1 MHWTWVQSL
10 VWELRTKILHAS
22 GQLSPH
28 ATMKTQH
35 SKQKLPPLTLRLLF
49 FPYVLAATDRSLCIF
64 TGFPSGSVVKNLPA
78 MQERQVWFLGLQDPL
93 EEEMATHSSILAWEI
108 PLTEEPGRLQSKGS
122 QGVRHDWSCTLM
134 HVFSY
139 LQILSCFEN
148 ADNVLGICFKIWTK
162 LLCTKS
168 LRRQNSGGPCAF
180 KQWDPMWNNF
190 YCIAGICGK
199 GNLKE
204 ATKQNSPFRHGE
216 WTGKV
221 ELC

>member
-1 MHWTWVQSL
+1 MLQWRPSTAN
-10 VWELRTKILHAS
+10 K
-22 GQLSPH
+22 
-28 ATMKTQH
+28 
-35 SKQKLPPLTLRLLF
+35 KQPSLTLQLLF
-49 FPYVLAATDRSLCIF
+49 FPFVLAATDWSLCIF

-78 MQERQVWFLGLQDPL
+78 MQKRQVWLLGWEDPL

-122 QGVRHDWSCTLM
+122 QRVRHDWSCTLM
-134 HVFSY
+134 HVSSY

-148 ADNVLGICFKIWTK
+148 ADKVLGIWFKIWIK

-168 LRRQNSGGPCAF
+168 LWHQNSGEPCAF
-180 KQWDPMWNNF
+180 KQWDPIWNNF

-204 ATKQNSPFRHGE
+204 ATKQHSPLRHGK

>member
-10 VWELRTKILHAS
+10 VRELRTKIPHAS

-35 SKQKLPPLTLRLLF
+35 SKQKTTSSHSPAALP
-49 FPYVLAATDRSLCIF
+49 SLC
-64 TGFPSGSVVKNLPA
+64 TCCYRSVPTYLHGFPSDSVVKNLPA

-93 EEEMATHSSILAWEI
+93 EEEMTTHSSILAWEI
-108 PLTEEPGRLQSKGS
+108 PLTEELQSKGS
-122 QGVRHDWSCTLM
+122 QRVRHDWSCTLL
-134 HVFSY
+134 HVSSY

-148 ADNVLGICFKIWTK
+148 TDKILGICFKIWIK
-162 LLCTKS
+162 LLCPKS
-168 LRRQNSGGPCAF
+168 LRHQNSGEPYAF
-180 KQWDPMWNNF
+180 KQWDPVWNNF
-190 YCIAGICGK
+190 HCIAGTCGK

-204 ATKQNSPFRHGE
+204 ATKQNNPLGHGE